1 MKNRREK
8 NRAGKKKDR
17 TEMLV
22 QRSSTIQRSRKTE
35 GNISGDSKTTGQIF
49 LSYLDLNLG

>member
-1 MKNRREK
+1 
-8 NRAGKKKDR
+8 
-17 TEMLV
+17 MLV